1 MADRRLA
8 IGDGRLSESRY
19 AYLLTYLLY
28 LLTYYTYLLYLLTI
42 LTYYTYLPDRKALFE
57 LSKVP

>member
-1 MADRRLA
+1 MGETTDGGLA

-19 AYLLTYLLY
+19 AYLLTYLL
-28 LLTYYTYLLYLLTI
+28 TILTI
-42 LTYYTYLPDRKALFE
+42 LTYYTYLPDRKALFK